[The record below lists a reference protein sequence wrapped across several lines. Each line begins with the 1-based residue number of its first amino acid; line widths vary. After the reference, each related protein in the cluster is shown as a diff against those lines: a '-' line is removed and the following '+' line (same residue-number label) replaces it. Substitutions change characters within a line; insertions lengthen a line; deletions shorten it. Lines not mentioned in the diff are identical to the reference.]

1 MKQSREA
8 KYASVRAILEDNIKL
23 RNRAEDRFQNFFEKE
38 INQLK
43 NDLQTERE
51 VQFLNI
57 LLAF

>member
-51 VQFLNI
+51 VPFLNI

>member
-51 VQFLNI
+51 VPFLNI
-57 LLAF
+57 ILAF